1 MERHQK
7 EHMAFERIFTRVV
20 GRLLATDAIA
30 LAPQREKVINR
41 LHKELL
47 AEGVL
52 VEEEGEVWTEK
63 RGMAASPQKDF
74 SVSVGTEPLTGTFY
88 NQHHVQLCV

>member
-1 MERHQK
+1 
-7 EHMAFERIFTRVV
+7 MAFEKIFARVL

-47 AEGVL
+47 AEGIL

-63 RGMAASPQKDF
+63 GGVTASPQKDF
-74 SVSVGTEPLTGTFY
+74 SVSLGTEPLSGSALSIISITY
-88 NQHHVQLCV
+88 SYA